1 MIPRIAIV
9 GHPNKG
15 KSSIVATLAEDDSV
29 AISPLPGTTTQARRF
44 PMRIDDELLY
54 ELFDT
59 PGFQRPRETLA
70 WLTEHHPSAHERA
83 QTVADFVA
91 AHRQDDRFHDE
102 CELLGPVLDGAGIL
116 YVVDGSKPYGAEYE
130 AEMQV
135 LQWTGQP
142 RMALINLIGEGDYVD
157 AWRRALDQ
165 FFSIA
170 RVFDATRAD
179 FSRRV
184 ALLQGFGELSEEWRP
199 AMDRAVAALTT
210 ERTHRQR
217 QSAVEIADLVI
228 AVATGRVSKVLSAD
242 EDIDAPRQN
251 LTQRLH
257 ERVRRRETQAREVV
271 QAIYQH
277 ASVALEEQAASLL
290 GVDLFSEQA
299 WQIFG
304 LSRGQ
309 LATTGALSGAVAGG
323 GVDAAL
329 GGATLLLGAGIGAL
343 LGGIGAF
350 VGTPKLARSKL
361 IGLPVGGRELT
372 VGPIRDPNIG
382 WIILTRALLHHR
394 LVAERN
400 HARREALIID
410 AGEENHLSE
419 QISAADRRAVDR
431 LVTAIGERGGAE
443 VSERRSLENVIGTL
457 LEPGNEPAKVHG
469 TAHE

>member
-1 MIPRIAIV
+1 VIPRIAIV

-29 AISPLPGTTTQARRF
+29 AISPLPGTTTQARRY
-44 PMRIDDELLY
+44 PMRVDGELLY

-91 AHRQDDRFHDE
+91 AHRQDERFHDE

-116 YVVDGSKPYGAEYE
+116 YVVDGSKPYGPEYE

-135 LQWTGQP
+135 LQWTGRP

-179 FSRRV
+179 FSRRI
-184 ALLQGFGELSEEWRP
+184 ALLQGFGELSESWRP

-210 ERTHRQR
+210 EREHRQR
-217 QSAVEIADLVI
+217 QSAVEIADLLI
-228 AVATGRVSKVLSAD
+228 AVATARVSKVLGPEEAVD
-242 EDIDAPRQN
+242 EPHKE
-251 LTQRLH
+251 LTRRLH
-257 ERVRRRETQAREVV
+257 DRIRRRETRARDVV

-277 ASVALEEQAASLL
+277 ASVSREEHAASLL

-299 WQIFG
+299 WRVFG
-304 LSRGQ
+304 LSRAQ

-329 GGATLLLGAGIGAL
+329 GGASMLLGAGIGAL
-343 LGGIGAF
+343 VGGVGAF
-350 VGTPKLARSKL
+350 VGTPMLARSKVV
-361 IGLPVGGRELT
+361 GLSIGGRELV

-382 WIILTRALLHHR
+382 WVILTRALLHHH

-410 AGEENHLSE
+410 AGAENRLAE
-419 QISAADRRAVDR
+419 QISAAERRTVDR
-431 LVTAIGERGGAE
+431 LLGAIGKRGGAE
-443 VSERRSLENVIGTL
+443 TSEREALEDLIGSLL
-457 LEPGNEPAKVHG
+457 DP
-469 TAHE
+469 

>member
-1 MIPRIAIV
+1 VTPRIAIV

-44 PMRIDDELLY
+44 PMRVDDELLY

-70 WLTEHHPSAHERA
+70 WLNEHHPSAHERA

-91 AHRQDDRFHDE
+91 AHRQDERFHDE

-116 YVVDGSKPYGAEYE
+116 YVVDGSKPYGPEYE

-179 FSRRV
+179 FARRV
-184 ALLQGFGELSEEWRP
+184 ALLQGFGELSETWRP
-199 AMDRAVAALTT
+199 SMERAVAALTT
-210 ERTHRQR
+210 EREHRHR
-217 QSAVEIADLVI
+217 QSAVEIADLLIFV
-228 AVATGRVSKVLSAD
+228 VTCRVTKVLSP
-242 EDIDAPRQN
+242 EQDIDAPQQK

-257 ERVRRRETQAREVV
+257 ERIRRREKQARDAV
-271 QAIYQH
+271 QSIYHH
-277 ASVALEEQAASLL
+277 ASVTREEHDASLL

-309 LATTGALSGAVAGG
+309 LATAGALSGAVAGG
-323 GVDAAL
+323 GVDAVL

-343 LGGIGAF
+343 LGGVGAF
-350 VGTPKLARSKL
+350 VGTPKLARSNL
-361 IGLPVGGRELT
+361 VGLPIGGRELT

-382 WIILTRALLHHR
+382 WVIVTRALLHHR

-410 AGEENHLSE
+410 AGAEHHLAE
-419 QISAADRRAVDR
+419 QISAADRRTIDR
-431 LVTAIGERGGAE
+431 LLGAIGKRGGAE
-443 VSERRSLENVIGTL
+443 VSEREALEDLIRSLL
-457 LEPGNEPAKVHG
+457 DPRKEPEKAY
-469 TAHE
+469 E

>member
-1 MIPRIAIV
+1 MTPRIAIV

-44 PMRIDDELLY
+44 PMRVDDELLY

-70 WLTEHHPSAHERA
+70 WLKEHHPSAHERA

-91 AHRQDDRFHDE
+91 AHRQDERFHDE

-116 YVVDGSKPYGAEYE
+116 YVVDGSKPYGPEYE

-179 FSRRV
+179 FARRV
-184 ALLQGFGELSEEWRP
+184 ALLQGFGELSETWRP
-199 AMDRAVAALTT
+199 SMERAVAALTT
-210 ERTHRQR
+210 EREHRHR
-217 QSAVEIADLVI
+217 QSAVEIADLLIFV
-228 AVATGRVSKVLSAD
+228 VTCRVTKVLSP
-242 EDIDAPRQN
+242 EQDIDAPQQK

-257 ERVRRRETQAREVV
+257 ERIRRREKQARDAV
-271 QAIYQH
+271 QSIYHH
-277 ASVALEEQAASLL
+277 ASVTREEHDASLL

-309 LATTGALSGAVAGG
+309 LATAGALSGAVAGG
-323 GVDAAL
+323 GVDAVL

-343 LGGIGAF
+343 LGGVGAF
-350 VGTPKLARSKL
+350 VGTPKLARSNL
-361 IGLPVGGRELT
+361 VGLPIGGRELT

-382 WIILTRALLHHR
+382 WVIVTRALLHHR

-410 AGEENHLSE
+410 AGAEHHLAE
-419 QISAADRRAVDR
+419 QISAADRRTIDR
-431 LVTAIGERGGAE
+431 LLGAIGKRGGAE
-443 VSERRSLENVIGTL
+443 VSEREALEDLIGSLL
-457 LEPGNEPAKVHG
+457 DPRKEPEKVH
-469 TAHE
+469 E

>member
-29 AISPLPGTTTQARRF
+29 AISPLPGTTTQARRY
-44 PMRIDDELLY
+44 PMRVDGELLY

-91 AHRQDDRFHDE
+91 AHRQDERFHDE

-116 YVVDGSKPYGAEYE
+116 YVVDGSKPYGPEYE

-135 LQWTGQP
+135 LQWTGRP

-170 RVFDATRAD
+170 RVFDANRAD
-179 FSRRV
+179 FSRRI
-184 ALLQGFGELSEEWRP
+184 ALLQGFGELSEAWRP
-199 AMDRAVAALTT
+199 AMDRAVAALTA
-210 ERTHRQR
+210 ERRHRQR
-217 QSAVEIADLVI
+217 QSAVEIADLLI
-228 AVATGRVSKVLSAD
+228 AVATARVSKVLGPEEAVD
-242 EDIDAPRQN
+242 EPHEE
-251 LTQRLH
+251 LTRRLH
-257 ERVRRRETQAREVV
+257 DRIRRRETRARDVV
-271 QAIYQH
+271 QAIYRH
-277 ASVALEEQAASLL
+277 ASVSREEHAASLL

-299 WQIFG
+299 WRVFG
-304 LSRGQ
+304 LSRAQ

-329 GGATLLLGAGIGAL
+329 GGASMLLGAGIGAL
-343 LGGIGAF
+343 VGGVGAF
-350 VGTPKLARSKL
+350 MGTPMLARSKL
-361 IGLPVGGRELT
+361 VGLPIGGRELT

-382 WIILTRALLHHR
+382 WVILTRALLHHH

-400 HARREALIID
+400 HARREVLIID
-410 AGEENHLSE
+410 AGAENRLAE
-419 QISAADRRAVDR
+419 QISAAERRTVDR
-431 LVTAIGERGGAE
+431 LLGAIGKRGGAE
-443 VSERRSLENVIGTL
+443 TSEREALEDLIGSLL
-457 LEPGNEPAKVHG
+457 DP
-469 TAHE
+469 